1 MTPTRK
7 KMMDD
12 LELAGY
18 VADTKRRYLKTIQR
32 LAEFHNQSPDKLE
45 QDDIRQWVKQLT
57 SGKLSP
63 QRLGQHFAALKFL
76 YRRTLGQPEAVSFLC
91 TPKAPKHLP
100 IVLSPQEVARVL
112 VTITV
117 LKLRVCCAT
126 LYATGLRISEACRL
140 KTEDV
145 DAARGVIHVHDG
157 KGRKDRLV
165 SMGTQLLPLLRDYW
179 RQERPPAPWMFAS
192 RNGHLRPEPVRAA
205 LRKAAKQAGV
215 HKRVTPH
222 ILRHCYAT
230 HMLEQGIELPVLQAM
245 LGHERVD
252 TTTRYTRVSAGLIAR
267 KKSPLDW
274 LASPR

>member
-7 KMMDD
+7 MMVAD

-18 VADTKRRYLKTIQR
+18 VADTKQRYLSSIQR
-32 LAEFHNQSPDKLE
+32 FALFHNRRPEELGPDE
-45 QDDIRQWVKQLT
+45 VRQWVKDLT
-57 SGKLSP
+57 SGELSP

-76 YRRTLGQPEAVSFLC
+76 YRKTLGRPEVVSFLS
-91 TPKAPKHLP
+91 TPKVSKHLP
-100 IVLSPQEVARVL
+100 VVLSPEEVGRVL
-112 VTITV
+112 VAIEI
-117 LKLRVCCAT
+117 LKYRICCAT
-126 LYATGLRISEACRL
+126 LYATGLRISEACKL
-140 KTEDV
+140 KTEDI
-145 DAARGVIHVHDG
+145 DAARGVVHVHDG

-165 SMGTQLLPLLRDYW
+165 SLGTQLLPLLRDYW
-179 RQERPPAPWMFAS
+179 RQERPPAPWLFAS
-192 RNGHLRPEPVRAA
+192 RNGHLRPESVRVALRRAA
-205 LRKAAKQAGV
+205 EQADVG
-215 HKRVTPH
+215 KRVTPH

-274 LASPR
+274 LTSPR